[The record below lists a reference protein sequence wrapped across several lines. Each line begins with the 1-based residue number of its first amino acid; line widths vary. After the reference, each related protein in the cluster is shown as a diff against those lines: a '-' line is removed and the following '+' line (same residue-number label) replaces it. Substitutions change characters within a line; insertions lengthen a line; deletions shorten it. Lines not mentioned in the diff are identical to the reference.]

1 MTKTAKTVIFL
12 IIMKIKLILPC
23 SQAYGVIIL
32 LFFLAA
38 CSGKKE
44 ETPVIPP
51 LTSPLSGSFV
61 GYGVVNV
68 SYTRVTAN
76 PEEKAPEGAVTEG
89 TTPEGPGPEG
99 AAPEGAVSEGT
110 ASGSYLRQGS
120 VVRILQR
127 RQVKNQD
134 KLESWVQVDGS
145 GAGGSTSLGWLRES
159 LVDIYDSEA
168 QARTASE
175 SMGR

>member
-1 MTKTAKTVIFL
+1 
-12 IIMKIKLILPC
+12 MKLKLILPR

-32 LFFLAA
+32 LLFLSA

-44 ETPVIPP
+44 EAPVIPP
-51 LTSPLSGSFV
+51 LTSPLSQSFV

-68 SYTRVTAN
+68 SYTRVTAA
-76 PEEKAPEGAVTEG
+76 PEEDGLEG
-89 TTPEGPGPEG
+89 TD
-99 AAPEGAVSEGT
+99 
-110 ASGSYLRQGS
+110 SGSYLRQGS
-120 VVRILQR
+120 VIRIVQR

-134 KLESWVQVDGS
+134 KIESWVQVDGAS
-145 GAGGSTSLGWLRES
+145 LGGAGWLRES
-159 LVDIYDSEA
+159 LVDIYDSES

>member
-1 MTKTAKTVIFL
+1 
-12 IIMKIKLILPC
+12 MKIKLILGGG
-23 SQAYGVIIL
+23 QAYWVFFLL
-32 LFFLAA
+32 LFLTA

-51 LTSPLSGSFV
+51 LTSPLSQSFV

-68 SYTRVTAN
+68 SYTRVTAA
-76 PEEKAPEGAVTEG
+76 PEEDSLEGEVPGG
-89 TTPEGPGPEG
+89 TDSGWAGSPGYND
-99 AAPEGAVSEGT
+99 SEGT
-110 ASGSYLRQGS
+110 ASGAASVSYLRQGA

-145 GAGGSTSLGWLRES
+145 SAGGTGLGWLRES
-159 LVDIYDSEA
+159 LVDIYDSEG

>member
-1 MTKTAKTVIFL
+1 MQL
-12 IIMKIKLILPC
+12 KLILPNRQVC
-23 SQAYGVIIL
+23 GVVLAL
-32 LFFLAA
+32 LLVSA
-38 CSGKKE
+38 CNSKKE

-51 LTSPLSGSFV
+51 LTSPLSQSFI

-68 SYTRVTAN
+68 SYTRVSAH
-76 PEEKAPEGAVTEG
+76 PDEDLFAEEGNVPHE
-89 TTPEGPGPEG
+89 
-99 AAPEGAVSEGT
+99 VS
-110 ASGSYLRQGS
+110 SGSYLRQGS

-134 KLESWVQVDGS
+134 KLDSWVQVDGG
-145 GAGGSTSLGWLRES
+145 GANAGWLREA
-159 LVDIYDSEA
+159 LVDIYDNEP

>member
-1 MTKTAKTVIFL
+1 
-12 IIMKIKLILPC
+12 MKLKPILAH
-23 SQAYGVIIL
+23 SQVYGVIIL
-32 LFFLAA
+32 LLFLSA
-38 CSGKKE
+38 CNGKKE

-51 LTSPLSGSFV
+51 LTSPLSGSFI

-68 SYTRVTAN
+68 SYTRVTAA
-76 PEEKAPEGAVTEG
+76 PEEDGLEGTVPEGG
-89 TTPEGPGPEG
+89 TG
-99 AAPEGAVSEGT
+99 
-110 ASGSYLRQGS
+110 SGSYLRQGS

-134 KLESWVQVDGS
+134 KLESWVQVDA
-145 GAGGSTSLGWLRES
+145 GAGGTSAGSTGLGWLRES
-159 LVDIYDSEA
+159 LVDVYDSEG

>member
-1 MTKTAKTVIFL
+1 
-12 IIMKIKLILPC
+12 MKLKPIL
-23 SQAYGVIIL
+23 SGGQAYWALFL

-51 LTSPLSGSFV
+51 LTSPLSQSFV

-68 SYTRVTAN
+68 SYTRLAAA
-76 PEEKAPEGAVTEG
+76 PEEDGLEGKAS
-89 TTPEGPGPEG
+89 EG
-99 AAPEGAVSEGT
+99 AA
-110 ASGSYLRQGS
+110 SGWAGNTSYLRQGS

-145 GAGGSTSLGWLRES
+145 GAGSTGAGLGWLRES
-159 LVDIYDSEA
+159 LVDVYDSEG

>member
-1 MTKTAKTVIFL
+1 
-12 IIMKIKLILPC
+12 MKLKPILPYG
-23 SQAYGVIIL
+23 QACGVVFL
-32 LFFLAA
+32 LFFLLA
-38 CSGKKE
+38 CNGKKE

-51 LTSPLSGSFV
+51 LTSPLSQSFI

-68 SYTRVTAN
+68 SYTRVIAH
-76 PEEKAPEGAVTEG
+76 PEEDGLEGVVPAEG
-89 TTPEGPGPEG
+89 
-99 AAPEGAVSEGT
+99 

-127 RQVKNQD
+127 RQIRTQD
-134 KLESWVQVDGS
+134 KLESWVQVDGANADS
-145 GAGGSTSLGWLRES
+145 VGWLRES
-159 LVDIYDSEA
+159 LVDIYDSES